1 MLPINQVSSRKLQKN
16 LSYKLTFLLA
26 VFYHSAERLSW
37 LEDWIQCGS
46 WLCNFMSCM
55 SWIKSFKFSDLQFLH
70 LWREKGWNNWFGT
83 VLFSQSVVSD
93 SLWPQGLQYARLP
106 CPSPTPGASSNSCPS
121 SQWCHPTIS
130 SSVVPFSSC
139 LQSFPASGSF
149 PMSQFFASGGQS
161 IGVSASASAL
171 PVNIQ
176 DWFPSGWTGWISL
189 QSKALHFINLN
200 RNITDISKVYIYKV
214 F

>member
-93 SLWPQGLQYARLP
+93 SLWPQGLQHARFP
-106 CPSPTPGASSNSCPS
+106 CPSPTPGASPNSCQLS
-121 SQWCHPTIS
+121 GGCHQSIS
-130 SSVVPFSSC
+130 SSVITFSSR
-139 LQSFPASGSF
+139 LQSFPASRSF
-149 PMSQFFASGGQS
+149 LMSQFFILCGQS
-161 IGVSASASAL
+161 IGVLASASVL
-171 PVNIQ
+171 PMIIQ
-176 DWFPSGWTGWISL
+176 DWFPWRLTGWISL
-189 QSKALHFINLN
+189 KSKGLLSLLQH
-200 RNITDISKVYIYKV
+200 
-214 F
+214 

>member
-55 SWIKSFKFSDLQFLH
+55 SWIKSFKFSELQFLH

-93 SLWPQGLQYARLP
+93 SLWPQGLQHARLP
-106 CPSPTPGASSNSCPS
+106 CPSLSPGICSNSCPLS
-121 SQWCHPTIS
+121 WWCHPTIP
-130 SSVVPFSSC
+130 SSVTPFSYCFPLS
-139 LQSFPASGSF
+139 LLSGEILSWMHIEFYHSFF
-149 PMSQFFASGGQS
+149 CIYWDDHMVF
-161 IGVSASASAL
+161 I
-171 PVNIQ
+171 
-176 DWFPSGWTGWISL
+176 
-189 QSKALHFINLN
+189 LHFVNMMYHIDWLAYINELLHPW
-200 RNITDISKVYIYKV
+200 D
-214 F
+214 